1 MKTFEFKIGGKD
13 YKIDIE
19 RFDGKRAM
27 VKVDGKPFEIDVKK
41 AAQAVFSGRTVT
53 PPPRAAG
60 PRAGPR
66 PTAPEPTPAPI
77 PSVATGGSQVV
88 APMPGLI
95 LDIMAAVG
103 DTVGIGTPIMM
114 MEAMKM
120 ENEIPAPVTGTVQ
133 EIRVKRGDR
142 VSTDQVL
149 AVIQAG

>member
-13 YKIDIE
+13 YKVDIE
-19 RFDGKRAM
+19 RFDGRHAV

-41 AAQAVFSGRTVT
+41 AAQAVFLGRAVT
-53 PPPRAAG
+53 PPPRAA
-60 PRAGPR
+60 AAQ
-66 PTAPEPTPAPI
+66 PTAPQPPSAPS
-77 PSVATGGSQVV
+77 PSVATGGRQVV

-103 DTVGIGTPIMM
+103 DTVGIGTPIIM

-120 ENEIPAPVTGTVQ
+120 ENEIPAPITGIIQ
-133 EIRVKRGDR
+133 EIRVKKGDR

-149 AVIQAG
+149 AVMQEG

>member
-13 YKIDIE
+13 YKVDIE

-41 AAQAVFSGRTVT
+41 AAQAVFSGRTIT
-53 PPPRAAG
+53 PPPRAA
-60 PRAGPR
+60 AAR
-66 PTAPEPTPAPI
+66 PAAPEPVSAPAPS
-77 PSVATGGSQVV
+77 PSVVTGDRQVV

-103 DTVGIGTPIMM
+103 DTVGIGTPIIK

-120 ENEIPAPVTGTVQ
+120 ENEIPAPVTGTIR
-133 EIRVKRGDR
+133 EIRVKKGDR

-149 AVIQAG
+149 AVIQEG

>member
-1 MKTFEFKIGGKD
+1 MKTFEFKIDGKD
-13 YKIDIE
+13 YKVDIE

-41 AAQAVFSGRTVT
+41 ATQPVFPGRTVT
-53 PPPRAAG
+53 PPPRAATAR
-60 PRAGPR
+60 PR
-66 PTAPEPTPAPI
+66 APEPPSGPT
-77 PSVATGGSQVV
+77 PSVATDGRQVV

-114 MEAMKM
+114 METMKM
-120 ENEIPAPVTGTVQ
+120 ENEIPAPITGTIQ
-133 EIRVKRGDR
+133 EIRVKKGDR

-149 AVIQAG
+149 AVIQEG